1 MAIPTSR
8 THEAAKLH
16 FSPEHCNGC
25 GLCVQVCKDFSI
37 VIVDGK
43 AQDAATSIFGC
54 IGCGHCM
61 AICPQE
67 AITVTGRCLSADDLT
82 ELPGRGNGG
91 DYPSLMKLL
100 QRRRSIREFKDKVVE
115 AELIDKVLE
124 AVRTAPM
131 GLPPSDVHILV
142 FDSREKVRKF
152 SQDFCTYLEGLKW
165 LVSGWF
171 LACMRPFWG
180 KANDAL
186 FRDFVRPLVYSYTGA
201 MARGE
206 DLVTYDA
213 PVALYFYGSP
223 LCDPADP
230 IVAAT
235 YAMLAAESLGLG
247 TCMLGGMHPLI
258 QNGRAARKFREQ
270 QGIRHAS
277 REGLMVIMGH
287 PRVVYH
293 KGIRRSLAAVDNYIV
308 V

>member
-1 MAIPTSR
+1 MAIPTTR
-8 THEAAKLH
+8 THEAGKLY
-16 FSPEHCNGC
+16 FSTELCNGC

-37 VIVDGK
+37 RLVDGK
-43 AQDAATSIFGC
+43 AQAADTSIFGC
-54 IGCGHCM
+54 MGCGHCM

-67 AITVTGRCLSADDLT
+67 AIKVDGRCLSSADLT
-82 ELPGRGNGG
+82 TLPSRAECA
-91 DYPSLMKLL
+91 DYQGFFKLL
-100 QRRRSIREFKDKVVE
+100 QRRRSIREFKNKAVE
-115 AELIDKVLE
+115 PEMLEKVLE

-131 GLPPSDVHILV
+131 GLPPSDVNVLV
-142 FDSREKVRKF
+142 FDNPEKVRNF
-152 SQDFCTYLEGLKW
+152 SKDFCSYLEGMKW

-171 LACMRPFWG
+171 LALMRPFWG
-180 KANDAL
+180 KDNDAL
-186 FRDFVRPLVYSYTGA
+186 FRDFIRPLIATYTGA

-206 DLVTYDA
+206 DLVTYGA

-258 QNGRAARKFREQ
+258 QNGREARRFREQ

-277 REGLMVIMGH
+277 REGLIVIMGY
-287 PRVVYH
+287 PRVVYQ
-293 KGIRRSLAAVDNYIV
+293 KGIRRSLAAVDGFPAH
-308 V
+308 

>member
-1 MAIPTSR
+1 MAIPTTR
-8 THEAAKLH
+8 TQETAKVQ
-16 FSPEHCNGC
+16 FSPELCNGC
-25 GLCVQVCKDFSI
+25 GLCVQVCKDFGLHL
-37 VIVDGK
+37 VDGK
-43 AQDAATSIFGC
+43 AQATDSPIFGC

-67 AITVTGRCLSADDLT
+67 AIRVEGRCLSATDLT
-82 ELPGRGNGG
+82 DLPARNEGA
-91 DYPSLMKLL
+91 DYQGLFKLL
-100 QRRRSIREFKDKVVE
+100 QRRRSIREFKDKAVE
-115 AELIDKVLE
+115 PEVIEKVLE

-142 FDSREKVRKF
+142 FDSPAKVRKF
-152 SQDFCTYLEGLKW
+152 SQDFCAYLEGLKW

-171 LACMRPFWG
+171 LALMRPFWG

-186 FRDFVRPLVYSYTGA
+186 FRDFVRPLISAYTGA
-201 MARGE
+201 MARGQ
-206 DLVTYDA
+206 DYVTYDA

-258 QNGRAARKFREQ
+258 QNGRAARRFREQ

-277 REGLMVIMGH
+277 REGLIVIMGY
-287 PRVVYH
+287 PRVFYH
-293 KGIRRSLAAVDNYIV
+293 KGIRRSLAAVDDYSIN
-308 V
+308 